1 MKINAA
7 SLSCNS
13 LKMHTLSF
21 SGDEEVAVSMSE
33 DSESLDHHMEEAQKA
48 TPVLPHFQ
56 YTRVNF
62 KLHIIGILLFVYG
75 EV

>member
-1 MKINAA
+1 MQV
-7 SLSCNS
+7 LSV
-13 LKMHTLSF
+13 

-33 DSESLDHHMEEAQKA
+33 DSEALDHHMEETQKA
-48 TPVLPHFQ
+48 TPVLPRFQ

-62 KLHIIGILLFVYG
+62 KLHILRILLFVYG